1 MGDNFHKQD
10 TLPGEM
16 TSDPQLEVPLVVPK
30 QIGPYTIDRLLDKG
44 GMSILYLGTHQL
56 SKEPTIIKVLSPRFL
71 SHPEVVRR
79 FFNEAEIIAMA
90 DHPNIVKMFGHGEWE
105 GGLYIAMEYIE
116 GVSLRTYLMQNP
128 VSLKRALEM
137 IIEISYAL
145 CHLHTHGVI
154 HRDLKPENIL
164 VTDQG
169 VLKVI
174 DFGIAQLLTETES
187 KEQTEKNRM
196 MGTPIYISPEQ
207 QRDPE
212 SVSYPSDIYS
222 LGIISYEL
230 ILGKLS
236 YGQLHLSLMPKG
248 MQKILNKA
256 LQPKPQ
262 DRYQDIVDFIADVSA
277 YMNSEAVLKD
287 KKAGDL
293 LSDLQDKL
301 KKAQNILISDRL
313 PEWTEFKIGLSIQK
327 SVNATGVYLDFF
339 ELPGGLHGIF
349 MAESSAQEAE
359 GFIYTSM
366 LRGMVRALCTL
377 SNEPMELIS
386 VLNELLFRDTIPHTF
401 HISYLILDPQYEKLT
416 FISCGLGSLWKLYTH
431 PHDIFKI
438 ENENVPLGTKEY
450 PEFKQITLPFGRD
463 EKLILSN
470 YPNIQEFLL
479 KNIDLDP
486 QKLTEVVMRN
496 AKLVSPQL
504 GQERSVSIVSVEY
517 Q

>member
-1 MGDNFHKQD
+1 MGDDFHKQD
-10 TLPGEM
+10 TLPGENI
-16 TSDPQLEVPLVVPK
+16 PAKEPEKPLVIPK
-30 QIGPYTIDRLLDKG
+30 VIGPYKIESLIDKG
-44 GMSILYLGTHQL
+44 GMSILYLGMHTL

-90 DHPNIVKMFGHGEWE
+90 DHPNIVKMYGHGEWE

-116 GVSLRTYLMQNP
+116 GQTLRQFLLQNP

-164 VTDQG
+164 VTESG

-187 KEQTEKNRM
+187 KENNAKSRM
-196 MGTPIYISPEQ
+196 IGTPIYISPEQ
-207 QRDPE
+207 QRNPE

-230 ILGKLS
+230 LLGKLS
-236 YGQLHLSLMPKG
+236 YGQLHLSLAPKG

-277 YMNSEAVLKD
+277 YLNSDAVEKD
-287 KKAGDL
+287 KKMGDL
-293 LSDLQDKL
+293 LSGLQENL
-301 KKAQNILISDRL
+301 RKAQTILISERV
-313 PEWTEFKIGLSIQK
+313 PEWSEYHIGLSVQK
-327 SVNATGVYLDFF
+327 SVNTTGVYLDFF
-339 ELPGGLHGIF
+339 DLPEGLHGIF
-349 MAESSAQEAE
+349 IADSSAQEAE
-359 GFIYTSM
+359 GFIYTAM

-377 SNEPMELIS
+377 SNEPMALIS
-386 VLNELLFRDTIPHTF
+386 VLNELLFRDTIPHLF
-401 HISYLILDPQYEKLT
+401 NIGYLILDPKSEKLT
-416 FISCGLGSLWKLYTH
+416 FISCGLGSLWKLYKK
-431 PHDIFKI
+431 PPDIFKI
-438 ENENVPLGTKEY
+438 ENQNVSLGTSVY
-450 PEFKQITLPFGRD
+450 PEFTQISLPFTHD
-463 EKLILSN
+463 EKIILSN
-470 YPNIQEFLL
+470 YAEIQDSLL
-479 KNIDLDP
+479 KNVDLPP
-486 QKLTEVVMRN
+486 QKLTEIVLRN
-496 AKLVSPQL
+496 AKLLSPKL
-504 GQERSVSIVSVEY
+504 GQERSVSIVSIEY
-517 Q
+517 R

>member
-1 MGDNFHKQD
+1 MGEDFHKQN
-10 TLPGEM
+10 TLPGEKIP
-16 TSDPQLEVPLVVPK
+16 DIQPEKPLVVPK
-30 QIGPYTIDRLLDKG
+30 TIGPYKIESLLDKG

-56 SKEPTIIKVLSPRFL
+56 SKEPTIVKVLSPKFL

-90 DHPNIVKMFGHGEWE
+90 DHPNIIKMYGHGEWE
-105 GGLYIAMEYIE
+105 GGLYIAMEYVE
-116 GVSLRTYLMQNP
+116 GVSLRQFLMQNP
-128 VSLKRALEM
+128 LSLKRALEM
-137 IIEISYAL
+137 IIEIAYAL

-164 VTDQG
+164 ITEAG

-174 DFGIAQLLTETES
+174 DFGIAQLLTEAES
-187 KEQTEKNRM
+187 KENAAKSRM

-207 QRDPE
+207 QQDPE

-230 ILGKLS
+230 LLGKLS

-256 LQPKPQ
+256 LQPKPK

-277 YMNSEAVLKD
+277 YMNSEAVEKD
-287 KKAGDL
+287 KKAGDI
-293 LSDLQDKL
+293 LSELQEKL
-301 KKAQNILISDRL
+301 RKAQNILISDRV
-313 PEWTEFKIGLSIQK
+313 PEWKDYQIGLSVQK

-339 ELPGGLHGIF
+339 ELPGGMHGIF

-366 LRGMVRALCTL
+366 IRGMVRALCTL
-377 SNEPMELIS
+377 SNEPMQLIT
-386 VLNELLFRDTIPHTF
+386 VLNELLIRDTIPHYF
-401 HISYLILDPQYEKLT
+401 NISYLILDPAYEKLT
-416 FISCGLGSLWKLYTH
+416 FISCGLGSLWKLYKS
-431 PHDIFKI
+431 PHGVFKI

-450 PEFKQITLPFGRD
+450 PEFKQITLPFNRE
-463 EKLILSN
+463 EKLLLSN
-470 YPNIQEFLL
+470 YPAIQEFLL

-486 QKLTEVVMRN
+486 QKLTEAVMRN
-496 AKLVSPQL
+496 AKMMSPKL
-504 GQERSVSIVSVEY
+504 GQERSVSIVSIEY
-517 Q
+517 K

>member
-1 MGDNFHKQD
+1 MGEDFHKQD
-10 TLPGEM
+10 TLPGEK
-16 TSDPQLEVPLVVPK
+16 VPETQQETPIPK
-30 QIGPYTIDRLLDKG
+30 QIGPYIIERMLDKG

-90 DHPNIVKMFGHGEWE
+90 DHPHIVKMYGHGEWE

-116 GVSLRTYLMQNP
+116 GTSLRQFLLQNP

-137 IIEISYAL
+137 IIDISYAL

-164 VTDQG
+164 VTEKG

-187 KEQTEKNRM
+187 REQTAKSRM
-196 MGTPIYISPEQ
+196 IGTPIYISPEQ
-207 QRDPE
+207 QKDPE

-230 ILGKLS
+230 LLGKLS

-277 YMNSEAVLKD
+277 YMNSDAVEKD
-287 KKAGDL
+287 KKVGDL
-293 LSDLQDKL
+293 LSELQEKL
-301 KKAQNILISDRL
+301 RKAQNILISDRL
-313 PEWTEFKIGLSIQK
+313 PEWNQYNIGLSLQK

-339 ELPGGLHGIF
+339 DLPGGMQGIF

-377 SNEPMELIS
+377 SNEPMALIT
-386 VLNELLFRDTIPHTF
+386 VLNELLFRDSIPHLF
-401 HISYLILDPQYEKLT
+401 NISYLILDPQYEKLT
-416 FISCGLGSLWKLYTH
+416 FISCGLGSLWKLYKS

-438 ENENVPLGTKEY
+438 ENENVSLGTKEY
-450 PEFKQITLPFGRD
+450 PDFKQITLPFSRE

-470 YPNIQEFLL
+470 YPDIQEFLL
-479 KNIDLDP
+479 KNIDLAP

-496 AKLVSPQL
+496 AKLISPKL
-504 GQERSVSIVSVEY
+504 GQENSVCIVSIEY
-517 Q
+517 KS